1 VRACLTTVSCACMS
15 HDGEL
20 CRAPAPRP
28 LFRSDPTDD
37 YFWATALPPGVRV
50 QVDDAIAE
58 G

>member
-1 VRACLTTVSCACMS
+1 MS